1 MVKYKCKRSKVIYI
15 LLEERR
21 NTMTETSGNAA
32 IATTEENKI
41 KKLDY
46 SLKTAEERKAHVEAM
61 VAEMSKDQLKNK
73 KYIEILSDYIVSA
86 MTPEEKKSK
95 MILTD
100 NRMITVNKRETSYQ
114 GLVSKFENGED
125 GLWNL
130 IIDDKNVLLTHKVSI
145 TEKDV
150 EEIKPLQDLKES
162 IAAVE
167 KMVQKA
173 TGKKKF
179 LLKKQLIEMHQEQY
193 TIKGMFKQQMITHNI
208 IKSITKTDLSE
219 NITINEDG
227 EPVSD
232 GLITF
237 FNHEHI
243 SALLCNYSAL
253 KEDAW
258 GKFSSDSYYM
268 MEDLDNLIEKT
279 LRDNYPL
286 YYKLLI
292 YKIDGKQNAEI
303 QQLLDDEFGITY
315 SVEYLS
321 SLWRNKIP
329 KLLAEQAKEDYLI
342 WHFTYVEKGKW
353 KKCSRCGEVKL
364 ANNKFFSKNNTS
376 KDGFYSIC
384 KKCRNAKARSKKS

>member
-32 IATTEENKI
+32 IATAKENKF

-130 IIDDKNVLLTHKVSI
+130 IIDDKNVLLTHKISI

-329 KLLAEQAKEDYLI
+329 KLIAEQAKEDYLI

-384 KKCRNAKARSKKS
+384 KKCRNKKKEV